1 MSDEKEQLSEVQQ
14 EIQQYFWFAAE
25 HLIKSG
31 EYSREDVIQ
40 GFYRSALV
48 AYMRHQQ
55 ETNGDIGVE
64 EIAKYLKNCR
74 VTKHDT
80 N

>member
-1 MSDEKEQLSEVQQ
+1 MSDEKEQLTEDQQ
-14 EIQQYFWFAAE
+14 EIQHYFWMASE

-40 GFYRSALV
+40 GFYRAALV
-48 AYMRHQQ
+48 AYMHHQQ
-55 ETNGDIGVE
+55 KTNGDVGVE
-64 EIAKYLKNCR
+64 EIIKYLKNCR
-74 VTKHDT
+74 ETKHDA

>member
-1 MSDEKEQLSEVQQ
+1 MSDEEEQLSEEQE
-14 EIQQYFWFAAE
+14 EIQDYFWMASE

-31 EYSREDVIQ
+31 EYTREDVIQ

-64 EIAKYLKNCR
+64 EIAKYLKSCR
-74 VTKHDT
+74 VTKHEG